1 MPECLHNLPT
11 HAFDW
16 QIVPHTDAARS
27 RAEQNASPCPEVE
40 RASTDV
46 FAPSPPPRTCNT
58 KTDLNGAK
66 TAEDADTT
74 APALS
79 RSRKPGLKHAHA
91 TADAESEVVAPSLT
105 PKRLPNAK
113 PDLKHVHTITEDEKD
128 APALSRSSKPGL
140 KHVNQTR

>member
-1 MPECLHNLPT
+1 MLPEAAQSKMPPHVRKSNGPAPTCLL
-11 HAFDW
+11 
-16 QIVPHTDAARS
+16 Q
-27 RAEQNASPCPEVE
+27 
-40 RASTDV
+40 
-46 FAPSPPPRTCNT
+46 SPPPRPCNT

-91 TADAESEVVAPSLT
+91 TVDAESEVVAPSLT

-113 PDLKHVHTITEDEKD
+113 PDLKHVHTITEDETD
-128 APALSRSSKPGL
+128 APALSRSRKPDL